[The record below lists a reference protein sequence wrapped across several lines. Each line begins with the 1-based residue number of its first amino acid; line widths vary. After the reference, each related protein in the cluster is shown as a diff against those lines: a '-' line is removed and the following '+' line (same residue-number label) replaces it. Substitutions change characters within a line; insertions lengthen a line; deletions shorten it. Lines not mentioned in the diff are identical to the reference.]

1 MKVIVCGAGLVG
13 STIARQLAAEG
24 NEVTMIDVSA
34 ERANKAAESYDLRAI
49 VGHAS
54 HPDVLEQA
62 GASEADML
70 IAVTFAD
77 EVNMVACEVAH
88 ALFNVPTKIARIR
101 AQGYLR
107 PEWSDLF
114 NEKHISIDFII
125 SPEIEVARAIHRRIL
140 TPYAFDMILSP
151 ATGCVS
157 SASGWKTT
165 ARC

>member
-13 STIARQLAAEG
+13 TTIARQLATEG
-24 NEVTMIDVSA
+24 NEVTVIDLSA
-34 ERANKAAESYDLRAI
+34 ERTHKVAESYDLRGI

-62 GASEADML
+62 GAADSDML

-88 ALFNVPTKIARIR
+88 ALFNVPTKIARVR
-101 AQGYLR
+101 AQSYLK

-114 NEKHISIDFII
+114 NEKHISIDYII
-125 SPEIEVARAIHRRIL
+125 SPEIEVARAIHRRKIGR
-140 TPYAFDMILSP
+140 AH
-151 ATGCVS
+151 V
-157 SASGWKTT
+157 
-165 ARC
+165 